1 MLLDNIHSALQAY
14 PILAPI
20 LFVLLQTMMAAFF
33 LPCSPMTLIAGALWG
48 GYGGLVI
55 SMLASILASATTFLL
70 ARSFLHDRIA
80 SFLVRRYPK
89 IADLLGQ
96 VARHDWKIIGL
107 TQINP
112 LMPASSLG
120 YLFGLSKVKFSRYV
134 FWSAVFM
141 LPLQLLFVTTGH
153 SVTVLLKSGEHWY
166 LSLSMITLVIFFQI
180 AGKGIYKKVCSLIGV
195 KNGT

>member
-1 MLLDNIHSALQAY
+1 MFLDQIHTTLQSY

-20 LFVLLQTMMAAFF
+20 LFVLLQTIMAALF
-33 LPCSPMTLIAGALWG
+33 LPCSPMTLMAGALWG
-48 GYGGLVI
+48 GVSGLLI
-55 SMLASILASATTFLL
+55 SMVASIVASATTFLL

-96 VARHDWKIIGL
+96 IARHDWKIIGL

-134 FWSAVFM
+134 LWSSVFM
-141 LPLQLLFVTTGH
+141 LPLQLVFVMTGH
-153 SVTVLLKSGEHWY
+153 SVTSLLISGESWY
-166 LSLSMITLVIFFQI
+166 LSLFMIALIVIIQFS
-180 AGKGIYKKVCSLIGV
+180 GKGIYKKLCSLIGV
-195 KNGT
+195 